1 MQETP
6 VLSLIWEDLTRCQAT
21 KLMNHNYWALEPGNW
36 NYWVY
41 VQQLLKPKHTR
52 AHAPQQEKPLQ
63 DYALQPEFSPHLLQP
78 EKSPRSNKDP
88 AQPKINK

>member
-6 VLSLIWEDLTRCQAT
+6 VLSLIWEDLTCCQAT
-21 KLMNHNYWALEPGNW
+21 KLVNRNYWALESGNC

-63 DYALQPEFSPHLLQP
+63 AYALQQEFRPDFLQLETSPH
-78 EKSPRSNKDP
+78 SNKDP
-88 AQPKINK
+88 AQPK